1 MSEER
6 NWPVSIR
13 VVMLQTVITG
23 KAQEAYAALTMED
36 RKDYNKVKG
45 AILKAYELVPEAYRQ
60 RFRGWSVFGDHQTH
74 SELGYWQVPLT
85 PRAREVTSFIT
96 PSGLYSYSVMSFGLR
111 NAPATFQRLM
121 NHVVF
126 GLEGCAVY
134 LDDVIVFSETWEQHL
149 IRLRA
154 LLTRLVEACL
164 TVNLAKCEFAK
175 ATVRYLGKEVGQGKV
190 RPVLAKVLAIQQF
203 PPPST
208 KKELM
213 RFLGMVAAPKLDMP
227 FKLQVDASQLVL
239 GSFVTDGGRRTR
251 LSHKLLLPIQIADG
265 KVGGLEGIEQ
275 IMWCWGQ
282 QFRVTSVLRVISVEF
297 GSVLRVISVEFG
309 SVLRVIS
316 VEFGSVLR
324 VISVEFG
331 SVLRVISVE
340 FGSVLRVGSLSSVQ
354 FSESFRL
361 SSVQFSESV
370 RLSSIQFSES
380 FRLSSV
386 QFSESVRLSS
396 VQFSESFRLSSVQF
410 SESVR

>member
-1 MSEER
+1 MIKETKRYELEIEKIRNENVLRQRELEFEQKKLEAEQFARDHELQIERLRLEKEGRVVSDVGERGLNLSGGFDLASNLRLLPKFNEHDPDVFFSLFETMSEER

-60 RFRGWSVFGDHQTH
+60 RFRGWRKGDHQTH

-213 RFLGMVAAPKLDMP
+213 RFLGMVGGCQP
-227 FKLQVDASQLVL
+227 SWCW
-239 GSFVTDGGRRTR
+239 GSFVTDG
-251 LSHKLLLPIQIADG
+251 ADG
-265 KVGGLEGIEQ
+265 LDYPISFFSRKFNVYQKNYSVIEKEALSLIWALQFFDVYVGGGMPIEPYTLTVKHLK
-275 IMWCWGQ
+275 GSDNVVADALS
-282 QFRVTSVLRVISVEF
+282 RVPDLIN
-297 GSVLRVISVEFG
+297 
-309 SVLRVIS
+309 
-316 VEFGSVLR
+316 
-324 VISVEFG
+324 
-331 SVLRVISVE
+331 
-340 FGSVLRVGSLSSVQ
+340 
-354 FSESFRL
+354 
-361 SSVQFSESV
+361 
-370 RLSSIQFSES
+370 
-380 FRLSSV
+380 
-386 QFSESVRLSS
+386 
-396 VQFSESFRLSSVQF
+396 
-410 SESVR
+410 